1 MSRSRRGS
9 LDKRQPQP
17 PRGRESRSP
26 RAPKNK
32 RHKTNANATT
42 QWPKGEDEHPRR
54 AEAPER
60 QKTTT
65 NHIHWRKKNT
75 PACRRPWAST
85 NKHQQRWPA
94 TKDPCHPQ
102 PPGGRKTQQKGQDHQ
117 NFKTKGTPG
126 GEQKPQ
132 TAVDKK
138 RETQKQHAE
147 SQEQSNARQQLT
159 GHCHS
164 CTGVGEGIGVHI
176 ATFVY
181 TCLLNTR
188 GRSEEKTS
196 ELLPNHVLNSVQTIK
211 RETVARYFTSRRQG
225 QTQKSYL
232 KKLPTGLRITAPFSD
247 AAPP

>member
-1 MSRSRRGS
+1 MQKALGINKQTPTAVTSNKG
-9 LDKRQPQP
+9 PVP
-17 PRGRESRSP
+17 PTATRWKKNTTEGAGP
-26 RAPKNK
+26 PKLQNK
-32 RHKTNANATT
+32 RHS
-42 QWPKGEDEHPRR
+42 R
-54 AEAPER
+54 
-60 QKTTT
+60 
-65 NHIHWRKKNT
+65 
-75 PACRRPWAST
+75 
-85 NKHQQRWPA
+85 
-94 TKDPCHPQ
+94 
-102 PPGGRKTQQKGQDHQ
+102 
-117 NFKTKGTPG
+117 